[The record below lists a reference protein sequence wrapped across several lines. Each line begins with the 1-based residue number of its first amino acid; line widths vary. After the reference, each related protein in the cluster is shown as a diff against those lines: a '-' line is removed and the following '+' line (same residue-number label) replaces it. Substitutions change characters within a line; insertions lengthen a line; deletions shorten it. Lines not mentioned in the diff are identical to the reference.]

1 MFAAISA
8 KKDYQSDKHNKYIS
22 KQQVPKKI
30 ATGSKNPFRK
40 SKQKKFLK
48 QQFCSKF
55 SGISFQIQW
64 QKITFRKE
72 KPQIRV
78 KRSAKLFKK
87 SFTAKFCKKS
97 LKHQKIGFSKFKRSI
112 FQIFFPLFF

>member
-1 MFAAISA
+1 MSA
-8 KKDYQSDKHNKYIS
+8 KKQFS
-22 KQQVPKKI
+22 KRKAPKNIFKATSAKKI

-40 SKQKKFLK
+40 SKQKTILK

-64 QKITFRKE
+64 RKIIFRKE
-72 KPQIRV
+72 KNQNRV
-78 KRSAKLFKK
+78 NHSAKLFKK

-97 LKHQKIGFSKFKRSI
+97 GKHQKIGFSKFKRS
-112 FQIFFPLFF
+112 FFNFFFHLLKSQL